1 MEKLCDEGKITEDE
15 LKYIAKNRRFDLDFL
30 FLDGSGF
37 GIIKDSEI
45 KKSYFY
51 MI

>member
-15 LKYIAKNRRFDLDFL
+15 LKYIAKNPRFDLDFL
-30 FLDGSGF
+30 FFDGSGF

-45 KKSYFY
+45 TNHILY